1 MENLFSMKN
10 INKRFGKVQV
20 LKDVQL
26 ISEQRGDPCA
36 DGGKWCGQIH
46 IDEYFKRCA

>member
-20 LKDVQL
+20 LKNVQFTVNKG
-26 ISEQRGDPCA
+26 E
-36 DGGKWCGQIH
+36 IH
-46 IDEYFKRCA
+46 ALMGEMVHESPL